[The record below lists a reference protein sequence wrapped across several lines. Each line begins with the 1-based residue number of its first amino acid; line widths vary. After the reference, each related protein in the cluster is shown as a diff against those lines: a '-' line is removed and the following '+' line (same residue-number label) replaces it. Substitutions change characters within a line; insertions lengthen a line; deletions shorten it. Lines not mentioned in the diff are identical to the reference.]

1 VDEQEITA
9 TVEASLEETGS
20 VNGMEGKSSPAAD
33 SEFAPTADALVEA
46 SPDLISNTPT
56 PEEEVNAAPPGD
68 AESEAQAQ
76 EIGVAEEEQQEPQ
89 RGDDEETGPERQWY
103 VVHSYSGYENR
114 VKKNLEQRIES
125 MGMQDKIFQVVVPT
139 EEEIEI
145 RGGERR
151 VVERRVF
158 PGYVLVQMTM
168 DEMSWYVVRNTPGVT
183 GFVGI
188 GNRPTPLSAAEVE
201 KIMKRIEAAE
211 PQIKVSFRVGQKVR
225 VIEGALADFV
235 GLVDEL
241 YPEKG
246 RARVIVSLFGRDTP
260 MEIDLLHLER
270 V

>member
-1 VDEQEITA
+1 MDEQEFTA
-9 TVEASLEETGS
+9 TAETSLEQAEST
-20 VNGMEGKSSPAAD
+20 NGMGGKAPLIAAGEAAPATEGSA
-33 SEFAPTADALVEA
+33 EA
-46 SPDLISNTPT
+46 SPDLISNALIQEGTEAT
-56 PEEEVNAAPPGD
+56 LPEGGETAAETLEAGL
-68 AESEAQAQ
+68 AEGPEKSTQGTDQ
-76 EIGVAEEEQQEPQ
+76 
-89 RGDDEETGPERQWY
+89 ETGPERRWY

-158 PGYVLVQMTM
+158 PGYVLVEMAL

-188 GNRPTPLSAAEVE
+188 GNRPTPLSAEEVE
-201 KIMKRIEAAE
+201 KIMKRIETAE
-211 PQIKVSFRVGQKVR
+211 PQIKVSFKVGQKVR
-225 VIEGALADFV
+225 VTEGAFADFV
-235 GLVDEL
+235 GLVDEV

-246 RARVIVSLFGRDTP
+246 KARVMVSLFGRDTP
-260 MEIDLLHLER
+260 MEIDLLYLER